1 MTSLSE
7 SAPATVFVIILN
19 WNREL
24 DTAAALDS
32 FLGQRGVTV
41 KVLLVD
47 NGSSDGSGDR
57 LHSRYPDIDYLQIGS
72 NLGYAGGNNRGI
84 ERALAADAQWVLVV
98 NNDTVAQPDCLRQL
112 VDALQ
117 RDPRLGAVSP
127 YITQF
132 GSGERPWFAAGQL
145 SLVRMTGL
153 HVTGPASGPPTPCT
167 FLSGC
172 CLLLRAEILR
182 EVGLFREDLWAY
194 MEDVDLSL
202 RVLRAGW
209 CLAVVPEARLAHKA
223 PDIATEPS
231 PRQIVLRDRNR
242 RRIARASLSI
252 PRQFLF
258 WAWFS
263 TTRAVHLLRYLVQG
277 DMGRFRAIIDGL
289 RLP

>member
-7 SAPATVFVIILN
+7 SVPATVSVIILN
-19 WNREL
+19 WNREH
-24 DTAAALDS
+24 DTAETLDS
-32 FLGQRGVTV
+32 FLLQRGVTV

-47 NGSSDGSGDR
+47 NGSNDGSGDR

-72 NLGYAGGNNRGI
+72 NLGYTGGNNRGI
-84 ERALAADAQWVLVV
+84 EHALAAGAQWVLVV
-98 NNDTVAQPDCLRQL
+98 NNDTVAQPDCLRLL

-117 RDPRLGAVSP
+117 RDPRLGAASP

-145 SLVRMTGL
+145 SLMRVTGL
-153 HVTGPASGPPTPCT
+153 HVTGPASGTPTPCT

-172 CLLLRAEILR
+172 CLLFRAEVLR

-194 MEDVDLSL
+194 MEDVELSL
-202 RVLRAGW
+202 RMLRAGW
-209 CLAVVPEARLAHKA
+209 RLAVVPEARLAHKA
-223 PDIATEPS
+223 PDTGSEPS

-242 RRIARASLSI
+242 RRIARALLSL
-252 PRQFLF
+252 PRRLLF
-258 WAWFS
+258 FAWFF
-263 TTRAVHLLRYLVQG
+263 TTRGVHLVRYLARG
-277 DMGRFRAIIDGL
+277 DTGRFRAIVDGL